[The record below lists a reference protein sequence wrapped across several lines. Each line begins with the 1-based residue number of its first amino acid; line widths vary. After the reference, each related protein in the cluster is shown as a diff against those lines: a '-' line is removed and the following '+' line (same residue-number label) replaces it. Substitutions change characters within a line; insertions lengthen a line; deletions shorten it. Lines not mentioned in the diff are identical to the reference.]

1 MPAAGRVL
9 QDRQEDAGA
18 VDDAPEVH
26 VDDPAPVGLGEVGD
40 APERADARV
49 VDDDVDGAEA
59 LHRRVGEGLDAAA
72 VADVGLD
79 GERAEVVGGPVQR
92 RHLDVADHELR
103 AGRGQAAGDA
113 QPDARRAAGDHRNLA
128 VQIRDSRHVLSPVVS
143 NRGEANVARRWQRSP

>member
-1 MPAAGRVL
+1 MPAAGRGL
-9 QDRQEDAGA
+9 QDRQEDAVPWTTPQRFTSMIQRQSASVRSAMRAEG
-18 VDDAPEVH
+18 
-26 VDDPAPVGLGEVGD
+26 
-40 APERADARV
+40 ADARV

-92 RHLDVADHELR
+92 RHLDVADHQLR

-113 QPDARRAAGDHRNLA
+113 QPDARGAAGDHRNLA
-128 VQIRDSRHVLSPVVS
+128 VQIRDSRHVLSPVVEP
-143 NRGEANVARRWQRSP
+143 R